1 MKSKLTVLAFA
12 ALCAAAANAIP
23 QAPVITY
30 GMVRDEFGNPLKAS
44 SALSLNLV
52 RADAP
57 DGQVYATTP
66 VGETAYPGMNYRLS
80 LEIDSAGPS
89 RPYAVLEGTEM
100 KIKFLIG
107 GEEQVATPTPV
118 FTTPAN
124 GTAQRKDYALGT
136 DVDGDGMPDA
146 WETWVL
152 QVAGLPYDAGAMA
165 GFKPGDDADGD
176 GMSNIREFF
185 AGTDPFLD
193 TDLFAITSYKKVGDS
208 NRTEIRFTTVPGRTY
223 RVVATP
229 TLEDAVW
236 SPVATTRSA
245 AGVAAYET
253 YAGTGREIT
262 VYIDAPV
269 EDAAFYRVAAN

>member
-1 MKSKLTVLAFA
+1 MKRTFALAS
-12 ALCAAAANAIP
+12 ALLPIALGAIP
-23 QAPVITY
+23 QSPVITH
-30 GMVRDEFGNPLKAS
+30 GLVRDEFGNPLKS
-44 SALSLNLV
+44 TSAMELKLV
-52 RADAP
+52 KDAEP
-57 DGQVYATTP
+57 NGTVYAKTV

-80 LEIDSAGPS
+80 LEVDSAGPE
-89 RPYAVLEGTEM
+89 RPYAVLKGTQM
-100 KIKFLIG
+100 RIRFLASG
-107 GEEQVATPTPV
+107 VESQATPAPV
-118 FTTPAN
+118 FAVPEP
-124 GTAQRKDYALGT
+124 GTAQRLDWSLGE
-136 DVDGDGMPDA
+136 DADADGMPDA

-152 QVAGLPYDAGAMA
+152 QVAGRPYDAGAVA

-185 AGTDPFLD
+185 AGTDPFLA
-193 TDLFAITSYKKVGDS
+193 TDLFAITSYKRVGDS
-208 NRTEIRFTTVPGRTY
+208 NRTEIKFTTVPGRTY

-229 TLEDAVW
+229 TLTDAVW